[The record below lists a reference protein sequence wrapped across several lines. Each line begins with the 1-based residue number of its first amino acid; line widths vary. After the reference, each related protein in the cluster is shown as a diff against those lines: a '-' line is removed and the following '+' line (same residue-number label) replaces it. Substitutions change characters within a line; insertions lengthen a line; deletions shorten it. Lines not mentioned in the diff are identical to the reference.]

1 MFWSTLRR
9 FAEVL
14 QLLTT
19 QDTPDSPKPVHGM
32 PREPNVLVIGDAP
45 ADGPFL
51 KNSFVSDDH
60 SADVSSLVVDQALR
74 LQNRDWVTPASRC
87 FQRLPEQ
94 VGAEM
99 TG

>member
-1 MFWSTLRR
+1 
-9 FAEVL
+9 
-14 QLLTT
+14 
-19 QDTPDSPKPVHGM
+19 M